1 MRLPAANE
9 YDPIL
14 LLSPRSLIVRH
25 PAQSPGRALLGVGIG
40 NTPGG
45 PHGLNPGLLPVLN
58 LQGPEKWTIFG
69 RDLIAWE
76 EQ

>member
-14 LLSPRSLIVRH
+14 LLSPRSLIVRR

-45 PHGLNPGLLPVLN
+45 PHGLNPGLLHS
-58 LQGPEKWTIFG
+58 
-69 RDLIAWE
+69 
-76 EQ
+76 